1 MWEGRKVPPATVLS
15 MKDPGTA
22 HFLGSAQ
29 TEGRVSLY
37 LSQPHSKRSRV
48 LSFGKRPDSSG
59 QGGFETSFPSSHD
72 LRLGYAPVCPWCLGL
87 APEICVAVIPV
98 SHTEALGIRSSGL
111 VPHQHLF
118 IQPTFHFTRD
128 DWFSL
133 PSWLSLSAC
142 RVSACVC
149 VCVVYT

>member
-1 MWEGRKVPPATVLS
+1 MG
-15 MKDPGTA
+15 
-22 HFLGSAQ
+22 
-29 TEGRVSLY
+29 

-48 LSFGKRPDSSG
+48 LSFGKGPDSSG
-59 QGGFETSFPSSHD
+59 QGGFETSSPPCSHD

-87 APEICVAVIPV
+87 APELCVAVIPV

-133 PSWLSLSAC
+133 PSWLSASCLRGQDQTHILTSSTTHVQTTCTRPHTCPYIGTAYLN
-142 RVSACVC
+142 S
-149 VCVVYT
+149 